1 MQCCKQKPVAA
12 GDRLCAERDRYGPAG
27 VDGGAVPGGAYDMP
41 KIPLR
46 WITGSGG
53 GSTSATGG
61 GGGGAGKLSHFSE

>member
-1 MQCCKQKPVAA
+1 
-12 GDRLCAERDRYGPAG
+12 
-27 VDGGAVPGGAYDMP
+27 MP